1 MDRHVDKVG
10 GFKTIKVLMV
20 EDNEDDVFLLNAQ
33 LSARGLDTYSERV
46 DSAQDLARALEER
59 DWDLIISDHAMPGFD
74 SASALDVVRRSGH
87 DIPFIIYSGKISDQM
102 AFSAMRNGVADYV
115 QKGNIARLVPVIERE
130 LRGVEARRAVQTAD
144 ARIHAL
150 AFFDTLSALPNQ
162 TLLRAQIDDW
172 LDTAR
177 RSVEAQHATLMVV
190 DIDHFLRINTS
201 FGYDAGNAV
210 LREVVRRLIER
221 AGAGAMI
228 ARLSGDRF
236 CVFAPSC
243 RTREAAVQFAQGLMD
258 CFLAPVNK
266 DGLELYLTA
275 SVGIAMT
282 PDDGDDAQSLIMN
295 AEAAM
300 AVVKRSG
307 GNSMNFYS
315 RELRASSAEKLVL
328 ETHLRHAVQRGEFFL
343 HYQPILNG
351 ETGEV
356 SGVEA
361 LLRWKHPQRGVVSPD
376 RFIPL
381 ADESGLIVEIGAWVM
396 REACSQGKRWHSL
409 GLDHLSVS
417 VNVSAVQ
424 FAQPRLLETVRSTLE
439 DTGFPADKLVLEIT
453 ESVLMK
459 DAETTIGMLKALKH
473 MGVRISMDDFGTGYS
488 SLSYLKRFPI
498 DIVKIDKSFVRDIGE
513 DEDDAAIIRV
523 IIALARSLRLTT
535 VAEGVETPEQLGFLK
550 REHCDRFQGYFFSR
564 PVDADSITR
573 CIRDGGLTTAGMVRH

>member
-1 MDRHVDKVG
+1 
-10 GFKTIKVLMV
+10 MV

-33 LSARGLDTYSERV
+33 LSARGIDTYSERV
-46 DSAQDLARALEER
+46 DSAPELSRALDER
-59 DWDLIISDHAMPGFD
+59 EWDLVICDHAMPGFD
-74 SASALDVVRRSGH
+74 SGSALEIVRRSGR
-87 DIPFIIYSGKISDQM
+87 DIPFIIYSGKISDHM

-172 LDTAR
+172 LDNER
-177 RSVEAQHATLMVV
+177 RSAEARHAALLVV
-190 DIDHFLRINTS
+190 DIDRFLRINTS
-201 FGYDAGNAV
+201 FGYDAGNVV
-210 LREVVRRLIER
+210 LREVVSRLIER
-221 AGAGAMI
+221 AGKGAMI

-243 RTREAAVQFAQGLMD
+243 STRDDARLFAYRLQD
-258 CFLAPVNK
+258 AFASPVIK
-266 DGLELYLTA
+266 DGLELFLTA
-275 SVGIAMT
+275 SIGIAMT
-282 PDDGDDAQSLIMN
+282 PGDGDEAQALIMN

-300 AVVKRSG
+300 SSAKRSG
-307 GNSMNFYS
+307 GNGLIFYAHEMS
-315 RELRASSAEKLVL
+315 ANSAEKLVL
-328 ETHLRHAVQRGEFFL
+328 ETHLRHAVQRSELFL
-343 HYQPILNG
+343 NYQPILNG
-351 ETGEV
+351 STGCT

-361 LLRWKHPQRGVVSPD
+361 LLRWRHPQRGIIPPD

-396 REACSQGKRWHSL
+396 REACTQGRIWHEQ
-409 GLDHLSVS
+409 GMQDLSMS

-424 FAQPRLLETVRSTLE
+424 FAQPRLLETVRTTLE
-439 DTGFPADKLVLEIT
+439 DTGFPAEKLVLEIT

-459 DAETTIGMLKALKH
+459 DAETTIGMLKALKN

-498 DIVKIDKSFVRDIGE
+498 DIVKIDKSFVRDIN
-513 DEDDAAIIRV
+513 DDPDDAAIIRV

-535 VAEGVETPEQLGFLK
+535 VAEGVETPEQLGFLR
-550 REHCDRFQGYFFSR
+550 REQCDRFQGYFFSR
-564 PVDADSITR
+564 PVEADLLSKRIQ
-573 CIRDGGLTTAGMVRH
+573 DGSLLI

>member
-1 MDRHVDKVG
+1 MDRHSDKMG
-10 GFKTIKVLMV
+10 GFRTIKVLMV

-46 DSAQDLARALEER
+46 DSAGDLARALEER
-59 DWDLIISDHAMPGFD
+59 EWDLVISDHAMPGFD
-74 SASALDVVRRSGH
+74 SASALEVVRRSGR
-87 DIPFIIYSGKISDQM
+87 DIPFIIYSGKISDHM

-130 LRGVEARRAVQTAD
+130 LRGVETRRAVQTAD

-177 RSVEAQHATLMVV
+177 RSVEASHATLMVV
-190 DIDHFLRINTS
+190 DIDRFLRINTS
-201 FGYDAGNAV
+201 FGYEAGNAV
-210 LREVVRRLIER
+210 LREAVRRLIER
-221 AGAGAMI
+221 AGDGAMI

-236 CVFAPSC
+236 CVFAPAC
-243 RTREAAVQFAQGLMD
+243 TTRALASALAQRLMD
-258 CFLAPVNK
+258 AFSTPIIK
-266 DGLELYLTA
+266 DGLELFLTA
-275 SVGIAMT
+275 SVGVAMT

-300 AVVKRSG
+300 ASSKRTG
-307 GNSMNFYS
+307 GNGMSFYA
-315 RELRASSAEKLVL
+315 REMSASSAEKLVL
-328 ETHLRHAVQRGEFFL
+328 ETHLRHAVQRGELFL
-343 HYQPILNG
+343 NYQPILNG
-351 ETGEV
+351 VTGRP

-396 REACSQGKRWHSL
+396 REACSQGRRWHEQ
-409 GLDHLSVS
+409 GMTDLSMS

-424 FAQPRLLETVRSTLE
+424 FAQPRLLETVRTTLE
-439 DTGFPADKLVLEIT
+439 DTGFPPDKLVLEIT

-459 DAETTIGMLKALKH
+459 DAETTIGMLKALKN

-498 DIVKIDKSFVRDIGE
+498 DIVKIDKSFVRDINE

-535 VAEGVETPEQLGFLK
+535 VAEGVETPEQLGFLM
-550 REHCDRFQGYFFSR
+550 REQCDRFQGYFFSR
-564 PVDADSITR
+564 PVDADVLCARIL
-573 CIRDGGLTTAGMVRH
+573 DGSLLI

>member
-1 MDRHVDKVG
+1 MDRHSDRMG
-10 GFKTIKVLMV
+10 GFRTIKVLMV

-33 LSARGLDTYSERV
+33 LSARGLETYSERV

-59 DWDLIISDHAMPGFD
+59 EWDLVISDHAMPGFD
-74 SASALDVVRRSGH
+74 SASALEVLRRSGR
-87 DIPFIIYSGKISDQM
+87 DIPFIIYSGKISDHM

-130 LRGVEARRAVQTAD
+130 LRGVETRRAVQTAD

-177 RSVEAQHATLMVV
+177 RSTEARHATLMVV
-190 DIDHFLRINTS
+190 DIDRFLRINTS
-201 FGYDAGNAV
+201 FGYDAGNVV
-210 LREVVRRLIER
+210 LREVVSRLIER
-221 AGAGAMI
+221 AGQGAMI

-243 RTREAAVQFAQGLMD
+243 TTRDDARLFAHRLLEAFAS
-258 CFLAPVNK
+258 PVIK
-266 DGLELYLTA
+266 DGLELFLTA
-275 SVGIAMT
+275 SLGVAMT
-282 PDDGDDAQSLIMN
+282 PEDGSEAQSLIMN

-300 AVVKRSG
+300 SSAKRAG
-307 GNSMNFYS
+307 GNGFSFYAHEMS
-315 RELRASSAEKLVL
+315 ASSAEKLVL
-328 ETHLRHAVQRGEFFL
+328 ETHLRHSVQRGELFL
-343 HYQPILNG
+343 NYQPILNG
-351 ETGEV
+351 VTGRT

-361 LLRWKHPQRGVVSPD
+361 LLRWRHPQRGIIPPD

-396 REACSQGKRWHSL
+396 REACLQGRKWHEQ
-409 GLDHLSVS
+409 GMQDLSMS

-424 FAQPRLLETVRSTLE
+424 FAQPRLLETVRTTLE
-439 DTGFPADKLVLEIT
+439 DTGFPAEKLVLEIT

-459 DAETTIGMLKALKH
+459 DAETTIGMLKALKN

-498 DIVKIDKSFVRDIGE
+498 DIVKIDKSFVRDIND

-523 IIALARSLRLTT
+523 IISLARSLRLTT
-535 VAEGVETPEQLGFLK
+535 VAEGVETPEQLGFLR
-550 REHCDRFQGYFFSR
+550 REQCDRFQGYFFSR
-564 PVDADSITR
+564 PVEADLLSKRIM
-573 CIRDGGLTTAGMVRH
+573 DGTLLI

>member
-1 MDRHVDKVG
+1 MDRHSDRMG
-10 GFKTIKVLMV
+10 GFRTIKVLMV

-33 LSARGLDTYSERV
+33 LSARGLETYSERV
-46 DSAQDLARALEER
+46 DSAHELARALEER
-59 DWDLIISDHAMPGFD
+59 EWDLVISDHAMPGFD
-74 SASALDVVRRSGH
+74 SASALEVLRRSGR
-87 DIPFIIYSGKISDQM
+87 DIPFIIYSGKISDHM

-130 LRGVEARRAVQTAD
+130 LRGVETRRAVQTAD

-177 RSVEAQHATLMVV
+177 RSTEARHATLMVV
-190 DIDHFLRINTS
+190 DIDRFLRINTS
-201 FGYDAGNAV
+201 FGYDAGNVV
-210 LREVVRRLIER
+210 LREVVSRLIER
-221 AGAGAMI
+221 AGEGAMI

-243 RTREAAVQFAQGLMD
+243 TTRDDARVFAHRLLEAFAS
-258 CFLAPVNK
+258 PVIK
-266 DGLELYLTA
+266 DGLELFLTA
-275 SVGIAMT
+275 SLGVAMT
-282 PDDGDDAQSLIMN
+282 PEDGSEAQSLIMN

-300 AVVKRSG
+300 SSAKRAG
-307 GNSMNFYS
+307 GNGLSFYAHEMS
-315 RELRASSAEKLVL
+315 ASSAEKLVL
-328 ETHLRHAVQRGEFFL
+328 EMHLRHSVQRGELFL
-343 HYQPILNG
+343 NYQPILNG
-351 ETGEV
+351 VTGRT

-361 LLRWKHPQRGVVSPD
+361 LLRWRHPQRGIIPPD

-396 REACSQGKRWHSL
+396 REACLQGRKWHEQ
-409 GLDHLSVS
+409 GMQDLSMS

-424 FAQPRLLETVRSTLE
+424 FAQPRLLETVRTTLE
-439 DTGFPADKLVLEIT
+439 DTGFPAEKLVLEIT

-459 DAETTIGMLKALKH
+459 DAETTIGMLKALKN

-498 DIVKIDKSFVRDIGE
+498 DIVKIDKSFVRDIND

-523 IIALARSLRLTT
+523 IISLARSLRLTT
-535 VAEGVETPEQLGFLK
+535 VAEGVETPEQLGFLR
-550 REHCDRFQGYFFSR
+550 REQCDRFQGYFFSR
-564 PVDADSITR
+564 PVEADLLSKRIL
-573 CIRDGGLTTAGMVRH
+573 DGTLLI

>member
-1 MDRHVDKVG
+1 MDRHSDSMG
-10 GFKTIKVLMV
+10 GFRTIKVLMV

-46 DSAQDLARALEER
+46 DCAQDLARALDER
-59 DWDLIISDHAMPGFD
+59 EWDLVISDHAMPGFD
-74 SASALDVVRRSGH
+74 SASALEVVRRSGR
-87 DIPFIIYSGKISDQM
+87 DIPFIIYSGKISDHM

-130 LRGVEARRAVQTAD
+130 LRGVETRRAVQTAD

-162 TLLRAQIDDW
+162 TLLRARIDDW
-172 LDTAR
+172 LDVVR
-177 RSVEAQHATLMVV
+177 RGAEVRHAAIVVV
-190 DIDHFLRINTS
+190 DIDRFLRINTS
-201 FGYDAGNAV
+201 FGYDAGNVV
-210 LREVVRRLIER
+210 LREVVSRLIER
-221 AGAGAMI
+221 AGSDAMI
-228 ARLSGDRF
+228 ARLTGDRF

-243 RTREAAVQFAQGLMD
+243 PTRDEARAFSQRLMEAFA
-258 CFLAPVNK
+258 FPVIK
-266 DGLELYLTA
+266 DGIELFLTA
-275 SVGIAMT
+275 SLGVAMT
-282 PDDGDDAQSLIMN
+282 PEDGDEAQSLIMN

-300 AVVKRSG
+300 SSAKRSG
-307 GNSMNFYS
+307 GNGLAFYAHEMS
-315 RELRASSAEKLVL
+315 ASSAEKLVL
-328 ETHLRHAVQRGEFFL
+328 ETHLRHAVQRSELFL

-351 ETGEV
+351 ATGRP

-361 LLRWKHPQRGVVSPD
+361 LLRWKHPQRGVIPPD
-376 RFIPL
+376 RFIPV

-396 REACSQGKRWHSL
+396 REACTQGRIWHEQ
-409 GLDHLSVS
+409 GMHDLSMS

-424 FAQPRLLETVRSTLE
+424 FAQPRLLETVRTTLE
-439 DTGFPADKLVLEIT
+439 DTGFPAEKLVLEIT

-459 DAETTIGMLKALKH
+459 DAETTIGMLKALKN

-498 DIVKIDKSFVRDIGE
+498 DIVKIDKSFVRDIND

-535 VAEGVETPEQLGFLK
+535 VAEGVETPEQLGFLR
-550 REHCDRFQGYFFSR
+550 REQCDRFQGYFFSR
-564 PVDADSITR
+564 PVEADLLSKRIKEGSLL
-573 CIRDGGLTTAGMVRH
+573 I

>member
-1 MDRHVDKVG
+1 MDRHSDSMG
-10 GFKTIKVLMV
+10 GFRTIKVLMV

-33 LSARGLDTYSERV
+33 LSARGLETCSERV
-46 DSAQDLARALEER
+46 DSAPELARALEER
-59 DWDLIISDHAMPGFD
+59 EWDLVISDHAMPGFD
-74 SASALDVVRRSGH
+74 SASALEVLRRSGR

-130 LRGVEARRAVQTAD
+130 LRGVKTRRAVQTAD

-177 RSVEAQHATLMVV
+177 RSAEASHATLMVI
-190 DIDHFLRINTS
+190 DIDRFLRINTS
-201 FGYDAGNAV
+201 FGYDAGNVV
-210 LREVVRRLIER
+210 LREVVSRLIER
-221 AGAGAMI
+221 AGPGAMI

-243 RTREAAVQFAQGLMD
+243 TTRDDARLFAHRMLEAFAS
-258 CFLAPVNK
+258 PVIK
-266 DGLELYLTA
+266 DGLELFLTA
-275 SVGIAMT
+275 SLGVAMT
-282 PDDGDDAQSLIMN
+282 PVDGSDAQSLIMN

-300 AVVKRSG
+300 SSAKRAG
-307 GNSMNFYS
+307 GNGLSFYAHEMS
-315 RELRASSAEKLVL
+315 ASSAEKLVL
-328 ETHLRHAVQRGEFFL
+328 ETHLRHSVQRGELFL
-343 HYQPILNG
+343 NYQPILNG
-351 ETGEV
+351 VTGRT

-361 LLRWKHPQRGVVSPD
+361 LLRWRHPQRGIIPPE

-381 ADESGLIVEIGAWVM
+381 ADESGLIVQIGAWVM
-396 REACSQGKRWHSL
+396 REACLQGRRWHEQ
-409 GLDHLSVS
+409 GMQDLSMS

-424 FAQPRLLETVRSTLE
+424 FAQPRLLETVRTTLE
-439 DTGFPADKLVLEIT
+439 DTGFPAEKLVLEIT

-459 DAETTIGMLKALKH
+459 DAETTIGMLKALKN

-498 DIVKIDKSFVRDIGE
+498 DIVKIDKSFVRDIND

-523 IIALARSLRLTT
+523 IISLARSLRLTT
-535 VAEGVETPEQLGFLK
+535 VAEGVETPEQLGFLR
-550 REHCDRFQGYFFSR
+550 REQCDRFQGYFFSR
-564 PVDADSITR
+564 PVEADLLTKRIM
-573 CIRDGGLTTAGMVRH
+573 DGTLLI

>member
-1 MDRHVDKVG
+1 MDRHSDRMG
-10 GFKTIKVLMV
+10 GFRTIKVLMV

-46 DSAQDLARALEER
+46 DSAHDLARALEER
-59 DWDLIISDHAMPGFD
+59 EWDLVISDHAMPGFD
-74 SASALDVVRRSGH
+74 SASALEVVRRSGR
-87 DIPFIIYSGKISDQM
+87 DIPFIIYSGKISDHM

-130 LRGVEARRAVQTAD
+130 LRGVETRRAVQTAD

-172 LDTAR
+172 LDSAR
-177 RSVEAQHATLMVV
+177 RSAEARHATLLVV
-190 DIDHFLRINTS
+190 DIDRFLRINTS
-201 FGYDAGNAV
+201 FGYEAGNAV
-210 LREVVRRLIER
+210 LREAVRRLIER
-221 AGAGAMI
+221 AGEGAML

-236 CVFAPSC
+236 CVFAPAC
-243 RTREAAVQFAQGLMD
+243 TTRALATSLSQRLMD
-258 CFLAPVNK
+258 AFASPIIK
-266 DGLELYLTA
+266 DGLELFLTA
-275 SVGIAMT
+275 SVGVAMT
-282 PDDGDDAQSLIMN
+282 PDDGDEAQSLIMN

-300 AVVKRSG
+300 ASAKRGG
-307 GNSMNFYS
+307 GNGMSFYA
-315 RELRASSAEKLVL
+315 REMSASSAEKLVL
-328 ETHLRHAVQRGEFFL
+328 ETHLRHAIQRGELFL
-343 HYQPILNG
+343 NYQPILNG
-351 ETGEV
+351 ATGRT

-361 LLRWKHPQRGVVSPD
+361 LLRWKHPQRGVVAPD

-381 ADESGLIVEIGAWVM
+381 ADECGLIVEIGAWVM
-396 REACSQGKRWHSL
+396 REACSQGRRWHEQ
-409 GLDHLSVS
+409 GLDDLSVS

-424 FAQPRLLETVRSTLE
+424 FAQPRLLETVRTTLE
-439 DTGFPADKLVLEIT
+439 DTDFPADKLVLEIT

-459 DAETTIGMLKALKH
+459 DAETTIGMLKALKN

-498 DIVKIDKSFVRDIGE
+498 DIVKIDKSFIRDINE

-535 VAEGVETPEQLGFLK
+535 VAEGVETPEQLGFLR
-550 REHCDRFQGYFFSR
+550 REQCDRFQGYIFSR
-564 PVDADSITR
+564 PVDAELLSQR
-573 CIRDGGLTTAGMVRH
+573 IRDGSLLL

>member
-1 MDRHVDKVG
+1 MG
-10 GFKTIKVLMV
+10 GFRTIKVLMV

-46 DSAQDLARALEER
+46 DSAHDLARALEER
-59 DWDLIISDHAMPGFD
+59 EWDLVISDHAMPGFD
-74 SASALDVVRRSGH
+74 SASALEVVRRSGR
-87 DIPFIIYSGKISDQM
+87 DIPFIIYSGKISDHM

-130 LRGVEARRAVQTAD
+130 LRGVETRRAVQTAD

-172 LDTAR
+172 LDSAR
-177 RSVEAQHATLMVV
+177 RSAEARHATLLVV
-190 DIDHFLRINTS
+190 DIDRFLRINTS
-201 FGYDAGNAV
+201 FGYEAGNAV
-210 LREVVRRLIER
+210 LREAVRRLIDR
-221 AGAGAMI
+221 AGDGAMI

-236 CVFAPSC
+236 CVFAPAC
-243 RTREAAVQFAQGLMD
+243 TTRALASGLAQRLMD
-258 CFLAPVNK
+258 AFATPIIK
-266 DGLELYLTA
+266 DGLELFLTA
-275 SVGIAMT
+275 SVGVAMT
-282 PDDGDDAQSLIMN
+282 PEDGDDAQSLIMN

-300 AVVKRSG
+300 ASAKRSG
-307 GNSMNFYS
+307 GNGLSFYA
-315 RELRASSAEKLVL
+315 REMSASSAEKLVL
-328 ETHLRHAVQRGEFFL
+328 ETHLRHAVQRGELFL
-343 HYQPILNG
+343 NYQPILNG
-351 ETGEV
+351 QTGRP

-361 LLRWKHPQRGVVSPD
+361 LLRWKHPQCGVVAPD

-396 REACSQGKRWHSL
+396 REACTQGKRWHRQ
-409 GLDHLSVS
+409 GMDDLSVS

-424 FAQPRLLETVRSTLE
+424 FAQPRLLETVRTTLE
-439 DTGFPADKLVLEIT
+439 DTGFPPEKLVLEIT

-459 DAETTIGMLKALKH
+459 DAETTIGMLKALKN

-498 DIVKIDKSFVRDIGE
+498 DIVKIDKSFVRDINE

-535 VAEGVETPEQLGFLK
+535 VAEGVETPEQYGFLR
-550 REHCDRFQGYFFSR
+550 REQCDRFQGYLFSR
-564 PVDADSITR
+564 PVDADLLEQR
-573 CIRDGGLTTAGMVRH
+573 IRAGGFDV

>member
-1 MDRHVDKVG
+1 MDRHSDRMG
-10 GFKTIKVLMV
+10 GFRTIKVLMV

-33 LSARGLDTYSERV
+33 LSARGLETYSERV
-46 DSAQDLARALEER
+46 DSAHELARALEER
-59 DWDLIISDHAMPGFD
+59 EWDLVISDHAMPGFD
-74 SASALDVVRRSGH
+74 SASALEVLRRSGR
-87 DIPFIIYSGKISDQM
+87 DIPFIIYSGKISDHM

-130 LRGVEARRAVQTAD
+130 LRGVETRRAVQTAD

-177 RSVEAQHATLMVV
+177 RSTEARHATLMVI
-190 DIDHFLRINTS
+190 DIDRFLRINTS
-201 FGYDAGNAV
+201 FGYDAGNVV
-210 LREVVRRLIER
+210 LREVVSRLIER
-221 AGAGAMI
+221 AGQGAMI

-243 RTREAAVQFAQGLMD
+243 TTRDDARVFAHRLLEAFAS
-258 CFLAPVNK
+258 PVIK
-266 DGLELYLTA
+266 DGLELFLTA
-275 SVGIAMT
+275 SLGVAMT
-282 PDDGDDAQSLIMN
+282 PGDGSEAQPLIMN

-300 AVVKRSG
+300 SSAKRAG
-307 GNSMNFYS
+307 GNGLSFYAHEMS
-315 RELRASSAEKLVL
+315 ASSAEKLVL
-328 ETHLRHAVQRGEFFL
+328 ETHLRHSVQRGELFL
-343 HYQPILNG
+343 NYQPILNG
-351 ETGEV
+351 VTGRT

-361 LLRWKHPQRGVVSPD
+361 LLRWRHPQRGIIPPD

-396 REACSQGKRWHSL
+396 REACLQGRKWHEQ
-409 GLDHLSVS
+409 GMQDLSMS

-424 FAQPRLLETVRSTLE
+424 FAQPRLLETVRTTLE
-439 DTGFPADKLVLEIT
+439 DTGFPAEKLVLEIT

-459 DAETTIGMLKALKH
+459 DAETTIGMLKALKN

-498 DIVKIDKSFVRDIGE
+498 DIVKIDKSFVRDIND

-523 IIALARSLRLTT
+523 IISLARSLRLTT
-535 VAEGVETPEQLGFLK
+535 VAEGVETPEQLGFLR
-550 REHCDRFQGYFFSR
+550 REQCDRFQGYFFSR
-564 PVDADSITR
+564 PVEADLLSKRIL
-573 CIRDGGLTTAGMVRH
+573 DGTLLI

>member
-1 MDRHVDKVG
+1 MDRHSDRMG
-10 GFKTIKVLMV
+10 GFRTIKVLMV

-46 DSAQDLARALEER
+46 DSAQELARALEER
-59 DWDLIISDHAMPGFD
+59 EWDLVISDHAMPGFD
-74 SASALDVVRRSGH
+74 SASALEVVRRSGR
-87 DIPFIIYSGKISDQM
+87 DIPFIIYSGKISDHM

-130 LRGVEARRAVQTAD
+130 LRGVETRRAVQTAD

-172 LDTAR
+172 LDSAR
-177 RSVEAQHATLMVV
+177 RSAEARHATLLVV
-190 DIDHFLRINTS
+190 DIDRFLRINTS
-201 FGYDAGNAV
+201 FGYEAGNAV
-210 LREVVRRLIER
+210 LREAVRRLIER
-221 AGAGAMI
+221 AGDGAMI

-236 CVFAPSC
+236 CVFAPAC
-243 RTREAAVQFAQGLMD
+243 TTRTLASGLAQRLMD
-258 CFLAPVNK
+258 AFATPIIK
-266 DGLELYLTA
+266 DGLELFLTA
-275 SVGIAMT
+275 SVGVAMT

-300 AVVKRSG
+300 ASAKRAG
-307 GNSMNFYS
+307 GNGLSFYA
-315 RELRASSAEKLVL
+315 REMSASSAEKLVL
-328 ETHLRHAVQRGEFFL
+328 ETHLRHAVQRGELFL
-343 HYQPILNG
+343 NYQPILNG
-351 ETGEV
+351 QTGRP

-361 LLRWKHPQRGVVSPD
+361 LLRWKHPQRGVVAPD

-396 REACSQGKRWHSL
+396 REACTQGKHWHRQGMDDL
-409 GLDHLSVS
+409 TVS

-424 FAQPRLLETVRSTLE
+424 FAQPRLLETVRTTLE
-439 DTGFPADKLVLEIT
+439 DTGFPPEKLVLEIT

-459 DAETTIGMLKALKH
+459 DAETTIGMLKALKN

-498 DIVKIDKSFVRDIGE
+498 DIVKIDKSFVRDINE

-535 VAEGVETPEQLGFLK
+535 VAEGVETPEQYGFLR
-550 REHCDRFQGYFFSR
+550 REQCDRFQGYLFSR
-564 PVDADSITR
+564 PVDAELLEQR
-573 CIRDGGLTTAGMVRH
+573 IRAGGFDV

>member
-1 MDRHVDKVG
+1 MDRHSESMG
-10 GFKTIKVLMV
+10 GFRTIKVLMV

-46 DSAQDLARALEER
+46 DSARDLARVLEER
-59 DWDLIISDHAMPGFD
+59 EWDLVICDHAMPGFD
-74 SASALDVVRRSGH
+74 SASALEVVRRSGR
-87 DIPFIIYSGKISDQM
+87 DIPFIIYSGKISDHM

-130 LRGVEARRAVQTAD
+130 LRGVATRRAIQTAD

-172 LDTAR
+172 LDTVR
-177 RSVEAQHATLMVV
+177 RSAEPRYATLLVV
-190 DIDHFLRINTS
+190 DIDRFLRINTS
-201 FGYDAGNAV
+201 FGYDAGNVV
-210 LREVVRRLIER
+210 LREVVSRLIER

-243 RTREAAVQFAQGLMD
+243 TTRDDANAFAHRLMAAFAS
-258 CFLAPVNK
+258 PVIK
-266 DGLELYLTA
+266 DGVELFLTA
-275 SVGIAMT
+275 SLGIAMT
-282 PDDGDDAQSLIMN
+282 PEDGDDAQSLIMN

-300 AVVKRSG
+300 SATKRSG
-307 GNSMNFYS
+307 GNGLTFYA
-315 RELRASSAEKLVL
+315 REMSASSAEKLVL
-328 ETHLRHAVQRGEFFL
+328 ETHLRHAVQRGELFL
-343 HYQPILNG
+343 NYQPILNG
-351 ETGEV
+351 VTGRT

-361 LLRWKHPQRGVVSPD
+361 LLRWRHPQRGVIPPD

-396 REACSQGKRWHSL
+396 REACSQGRIWHQQ
-409 GLDHLSVS
+409 GMQDLSIS

-424 FAQPRLLETVRSTLE
+424 FAQPRLLETVRTTLE
-439 DTGFPADKLVLEIT
+439 DTGFPAEKLVLEIT

-459 DAETTIGMLKALKH
+459 DAETTIGMLKALKN

-498 DIVKIDKSFVRDIGE
+498 DIVKIDKSFVRDIND

-535 VAEGVETPEQLGFLK
+535 VAEGVETLEQLGFLR
-550 REHCDRFQGYFFSR
+550 REQCDRFQGYYFSR
-564 PVDADSITR
+564 PVEADQLSQRIK
-573 CIRDGGLTTAGMVRH
+573 DGSLLI

>member
-1 MDRHVDKVG
+1 MKLMDRHSDRMG
-10 GFKTIKVLMV
+10 GFRTIKVLMV

-33 LSARGLDTYSERV
+33 LSARGLNTYSERV
-46 DSAQDLARALEER
+46 DSAPGLARALEER
-59 DWDLIISDHAMPGFD
+59 EWDLVISDHAMPGFD
-74 SASALDVVRRSGH
+74 SASALDVLRRSGR
-87 DIPFIIYSGKISDQM
+87 DIPFIIYSGKISDHM

-130 LRGVEARRAVQTAD
+130 LRGVEMRRAVQTAD

-172 LDTAR
+172 LDTVR
-177 RSVEAQHATLMVV
+177 RSAEARHATLLVV
-190 DIDHFLRINTS
+190 DIDRFLRINTS
-201 FGYDAGNAV
+201 FGYDAGNVV
-210 LREVVRRLIER
+210 LREVVSRLIER
-221 AGAGAMI
+221 AGEGAMT

-243 RTREAAVQFAQGLMD
+243 TTRDDARVLAGKLMEAFAS
-258 CFLAPVNK
+258 PVIK
-266 DGLELYLTA
+266 DGLELFLTA
-275 SVGIAMT
+275 SLGVAMT
-282 PDDGDDAQSLIMN
+282 PEDGDEAQALIMN

-300 AVVKRSG
+300 SSAKRAG
-307 GNSMNFYS
+307 GNGMSFYA
-315 RELRASSAEKLVL
+315 REMSASSAEKLVL
-328 ETHLRHAVQRGEFFL
+328 ETHLRHSVQRDELFL

-351 ETGEV
+351 VTGRT

-361 LLRWKHPQRGVVSPD
+361 LLRWRHPQRGVIPPD

-396 REACSQGKRWHSL
+396 REACMQGKKWREQ
-409 GLDHLSVS
+409 GMKDLSMS

-424 FAQPRLLETVRSTLE
+424 FAQPRLLETVRTTLE
-439 DTGFPADKLVLEIT
+439 DTGFPAEKLVLEIT

-459 DAETTIGMLKALKH
+459 DAETTIGMLKALKN

-498 DIVKIDKSFVRDIGE
+498 DIVKIDKSFVRDINE

-523 IIALARSLRLTT
+523 IISLARSLRLTT
-535 VAEGVETPEQLGFLK
+535 VAEGVETPEQLGFLR
-550 REHCDRFQGYFFSR
+550 REQCDRFQGYFFSR
-564 PVDADSITR
+564 PVEADLLSQRIM
-573 CIRDGGLTTAGMVRH
+573 DGSLLI

>member
-1 MDRHVDKVG
+1 MG
-10 GFKTIKVLMV
+10 GFRTIKVLMV

-46 DSAQDLARALEER
+46 DSAHDLARALEER
-59 DWDLIISDHAMPGFD
+59 EWDLVISDHAMPGFD
-74 SASALDVVRRSGH
+74 SASALEVVRRSGR
-87 DIPFIIYSGKISDQM
+87 DIPFIIYSGKISDHM

-130 LRGVEARRAVQTAD
+130 LRGVETRRAVQTAD

-172 LDTAR
+172 LDSAR
-177 RSVEAQHATLMVV
+177 RSAEARHATLLVV
-190 DIDHFLRINTS
+190 DIDRFLRINTS
-201 FGYDAGNAV
+201 FGYEAGNAV
-210 LREVVRRLIER
+210 LREAVRRLIDR
-221 AGAGAMI
+221 AGDGAMI

-236 CVFAPSC
+236 CVFAPAC
-243 RTREAAVQFAQGLMD
+243 TTRTLASGLAQRLMD
-258 CFLAPVNK
+258 AFATPIIK
-266 DGLELYLTA
+266 DGLELFLTA
-275 SVGIAMT
+275 SVGVAMT
-282 PDDGDDAQSLIMN
+282 PEDGDDAQSLIMN

-300 AVVKRSG
+300 ASAKRSG
-307 GNSMNFYS
+307 GNGLSFYA
-315 RELRASSAEKLVL
+315 REMSASSAEKLVL
-328 ETHLRHAVQRGEFFL
+328 ETHLRHAVQRGELFL
-343 HYQPILNG
+343 NYQPILNG
-351 ETGEV
+351 QTGRP

-361 LLRWKHPQRGVVSPD
+361 LLRWKHPQRGVVAPD

-381 ADESGLIVEIGAWVM
+381 ADKSGLIVEIGAWVM
-396 REACSQGKRWHSL
+396 REACTQGKRWHRQ
-409 GLDHLSVS
+409 GMDDLSVS

-424 FAQPRLLETVRSTLE
+424 FAQPRLLETVRTTLE
-439 DTGFPADKLVLEIT
+439 DTGFPPEKLVLEIT

-459 DAETTIGMLKALKH
+459 DAETTIGMLKALKN

-498 DIVKIDKSFVRDIGE
+498 DIVKIDKSFVRDINE

-535 VAEGVETPEQLGFLK
+535 VAEGVETPEQYGFLR
-550 REHCDRFQGYFFSR
+550 REQCDRFQGYLFSR
-564 PVDADSITR
+564 PVDADLLEQR
-573 CIRDGGLTTAGMVRH
+573 IRAGGFDV

>member
-1 MDRHVDKVG
+1 MDRHSDRMG
-10 GFKTIKVLMV
+10 GFRTIKVLMV

-33 LSARGLDTYSERV
+33 LSARGLETYSERV
-46 DSAQDLARALEER
+46 DSAQELARALEER
-59 DWDLIISDHAMPGFD
+59 EWDLVISDHAMPGFD
-74 SASALDVVRRSGH
+74 SASALEVLRRSGR
-87 DIPFIIYSGKISDQM
+87 DIPFIIYSGKISDHM

-130 LRGVEARRAVQTAD
+130 LRGVETRRAVQTAD

-177 RSVEAQHATLMVV
+177 RSTEARHATLMVV
-190 DIDHFLRINTS
+190 DIDRFLRINTS
-201 FGYDAGNAV
+201 FGYDAGNVV
-210 LREVVRRLIER
+210 LREVVSRLIER
-221 AGAGAMI
+221 AGQGAMI

-243 RTREAAVQFAQGLMD
+243 TTRDDARLFAHRLLD
-258 CFLAPVNK
+258 AFASPVIK
-266 DGLELYLTA
+266 DGLELFLTA
-275 SVGIAMT
+275 SLGVAMT
-282 PDDGDDAQSLIMN
+282 PEDGSEAQSLIMN

-300 AVVKRSG
+300 SSAKRAG
-307 GNSMNFYS
+307 GNGLSFYAHEMS
-315 RELRASSAEKLVL
+315 ASSAEKLVL
-328 ETHLRHAVQRGEFFL
+328 ETHLRHSVQRGELFL
-343 HYQPILNG
+343 NYQPILNG
-351 ETGEV
+351 VTGRT

-361 LLRWKHPQRGVVSPD
+361 LLRWRHPQRGIIPPD

-396 REACSQGKRWHSL
+396 REACLQGRKWHEQ
-409 GLDHLSVS
+409 GMQDLSMS

-424 FAQPRLLETVRSTLE
+424 FAQPRLLETVRTTLE
-439 DTGFPADKLVLEIT
+439 DTGFPAEKLVLEIT

-459 DAETTIGMLKALKH
+459 DAETTIGMLKALKN

-498 DIVKIDKSFVRDIGE
+498 DIVKIDKSFVRDIND

-523 IIALARSLRLTT
+523 IISLARSLRLTT
-535 VAEGVETPEQLGFLK
+535 VAEGVETPEQLGFLR
-550 REHCDRFQGYFFSR
+550 REQCDRFQGYFFSR
-564 PVDADSITR
+564 PVEADLLSKRIM
-573 CIRDGGLTTAGMVRH
+573 DGTLLI

>member
-1 MDRHVDKVG
+1 MDRHSDRMG
-10 GFKTIKVLMV
+10 GFRTIKVLMV

-33 LSARGLDTYSERV
+33 LSARGLETYSERV
-46 DSAQDLARALEER
+46 DSAHELARALEER
-59 DWDLIISDHAMPGFD
+59 EWDLVISDHAMPGFD
-74 SASALDVVRRSGH
+74 SASALEVLRRSGR
-87 DIPFIIYSGKISDQM
+87 DIPFIIYSGKISDHM

-130 LRGVEARRAVQTAD
+130 LRGVETRRAVQTAD

-177 RSVEAQHATLMVV
+177 RSTEARHATLIVI
-190 DIDHFLRINTS
+190 DIDRFLRINTS
-201 FGYDAGNAV
+201 FGYDAGNVV
-210 LREVVRRLIER
+210 LREVVSRLIER
-221 AGAGAMI
+221 AGQGAMI

-243 RTREAAVQFAQGLMD
+243 TTRDDARLFAYRLLD
-258 CFLAPVNK
+258 AFASPVIK
-266 DGLELYLTA
+266 DGLELFLTA
-275 SVGIAMT
+275 SLGVAMT
-282 PDDGDDAQSLIMN
+282 PGDGSEAQSLIMN

-300 AVVKRSG
+300 SSAKRAG
-307 GNSMNFYS
+307 GNGLSFYAHEMS
-315 RELRASSAEKLVL
+315 ASSAEKLVL
-328 ETHLRHAVQRGEFFL
+328 ETHLRHSVQRGELFL
-343 HYQPILNG
+343 NYQPILNG
-351 ETGEV
+351 VTGRT

-361 LLRWKHPQRGVVSPD
+361 LLRWRHPQRGIIPPD

-396 REACSQGKRWHSL
+396 REACLQGRKWHEQ
-409 GLDHLSVS
+409 GMQDLSMS

-424 FAQPRLLETVRSTLE
+424 FAQPRLLETVRTTLE
-439 DTGFPADKLVLEIT
+439 DTGFPAEKLVLEIT

-459 DAETTIGMLKALKH
+459 DAETTIGMLKALKN

-498 DIVKIDKSFVRDIGE
+498 DIVKIDKSFVRDIND

-523 IIALARSLRLTT
+523 IISLARSLRLTT
-535 VAEGVETPEQLGFLK
+535 VAEGVETPEQLGFLR
-550 REHCDRFQGYFFSR
+550 REQCDRFQGYFFSR
-564 PVDADSITR
+564 PVEADLLSKRIM
-573 CIRDGGLTTAGMVRH
+573 DGTLLI

>member
-1 MDRHVDKVG
+1 MDRHSESMG
-10 GFKTIKVLMV
+10 GFRTIKVLMV

-46 DSAQDLARALEER
+46 DSARDLARVLEER
-59 DWDLIISDHAMPGFD
+59 EWDLVICDHAMPGFD
-74 SASALDVVRRSGH
+74 SASALEVVRRSGR
-87 DIPFIIYSGKISDQM
+87 DIPFIIYSGKISDHM

-130 LRGVEARRAVQTAD
+130 LRGVATRRAVQTAD

-172 LDTAR
+172 LDTVR
-177 RSVEAQHATLMVV
+177 RSAEPRYATLIVV
-190 DIDHFLRINTS
+190 DIDRFLRINTS
-201 FGYDAGNAV
+201 FGYDAGNVV
-210 LREVVRRLIER
+210 LREVVSRLIER
-221 AGAGAMI
+221 AGAGAMT

-243 RTREAAVQFAQGLMD
+243 TTRDEATAFANRLMAA
-258 CFLAPVNK
+258 FASPVVK
-266 DGLELYLTA
+266 DGVELFLTA
-275 SVGIAMT
+275 SLGIAMT
-282 PDDGDDAQSLIMN
+282 PEDGDDAQSLIMN

-300 AVVKRSG
+300 SVTKRSG
-307 GNSMNFYS
+307 GNGLTYYA
-315 RELRASSAEKLVL
+315 REMSASSAEKLVL
-328 ETHLRHAVQRGEFFL
+328 ETHLRHAVQRGELFL
-343 HYQPILNG
+343 NYQPILNG
-351 ETGEV
+351 VTGRT

-361 LLRWKHPQRGVVSPD
+361 LLRWRHPQRGVIPPD

-396 REACSQGKRWHSL
+396 REACSQGRIWHQQ
-409 GLDHLSVS
+409 GMQDLSIS

-424 FAQPRLLETVRSTLE
+424 FAQPRLLETVRTTLE
-439 DTGFPADKLVLEIT
+439 DTGFPAEKLVLEIT

-459 DAETTIGMLKALKH
+459 DAETTIGMLKALKN

-498 DIVKIDKSFVRDIGE
+498 DIVKIDKSFVRDIND

-535 VAEGVETPEQLGFLK
+535 VAEGVETLEQLGFLR
-550 REHCDRFQGYFFSR
+550 REQCDRFQGYYFSR
-564 PVDADSITR
+564 PVEADQLSQRIK
-573 CIRDGGLTTAGMVRH
+573 DGSLLI

>member
-1 MDRHVDKVG
+1 MERHSDRLG
-10 GFKTIKVLMV
+10 GFRTIKVLMV

-46 DSAQDLARALEER
+46 DSAPELSRALDER
-59 DWDLIISDHAMPGFD
+59 EWDLVICDHAMPGFD
-74 SASALDVVRRSGH
+74 SASALEVVRRSGR

-172 LDTAR
+172 LDNER
-177 RSVEAQHATLMVV
+177 RSTEARHAALMVV
-190 DIDHFLRINTS
+190 DIDRFLRINTS
-201 FGYDAGNAV
+201 FGYDAGNVV
-210 LREVVRRLIER
+210 LREVVSRLIER
-221 AGAGAMI
+221 AGKGAMI

-243 RTREAAVQFAQGLMD
+243 STRDDARHFAHRLLEAFAS
-258 CFLAPVNK
+258 PVIK
-266 DGLELYLTA
+266 DGIELFLTA
-275 SVGIAMT
+275 SIGLAMT
-282 PDDGDDAQSLIMN
+282 PDDGDEAQALIMN

-300 AVVKRSG
+300 SSAKRSG
-307 GNSMNFYS
+307 GNGLTFYAHEMS
-315 RELRASSAEKLVL
+315 ASSAEKLVL
-328 ETHLRHAVQRGEFFL
+328 ETHLRHAVQRSELFL
-343 HYQPILNG
+343 NYQPILNG
-351 ETGEV
+351 STGRT

-361 LLRWKHPQRGVVSPD
+361 LLRWRHPQRGVIPPD

-396 REACSQGKRWHSL
+396 REACTQGRIWHEQ
-409 GLDHLSVS
+409 GMQDLSMS

-424 FAQPRLLETVRSTLE
+424 FAQPRLLETVRTTLE
-439 DTGFPADKLVLEIT
+439 DTGFPAEKLVLEIT

-459 DAETTIGMLKALKH
+459 DAETTIGMLKALKN

-498 DIVKIDKSFVRDIGE
+498 DIVKIDKSFVRDIN
-513 DEDDAAIIRV
+513 DDPDDAAIIRV

-535 VAEGVETPEQLGFLK
+535 VAEGVETPEQLGFLR
-550 REHCDRFQGYFFSR
+550 REQCDRFQGYFFSR
-564 PVDADSITR
+564 PVEADQLSQRIQ
-573 CIRDGGLTTAGMVRH
+573 DGSLLI

>member
-1 MDRHVDKVG
+1 MG
-10 GFKTIKVLMV
+10 GFRTIKVLMV

-33 LSARGLDTYSERV
+33 LSARGLETYSERV
-46 DSAQDLARALEER
+46 DSALELARALEER
-59 DWDLIISDHAMPGFD
+59 EWDLVISDHAMPGFD
-74 SASALDVVRRSGH
+74 SASALEVLRRSGR
-87 DIPFIIYSGKISDQM
+87 DIPFIIYSGKISDHM

-130 LRGVEARRAVQTAD
+130 LRGVETRRAVQTAD

-177 RSVEAQHATLMVV
+177 RSTEARHATLMVI
-190 DIDHFLRINTS
+190 DIDRFLRINTS
-201 FGYDAGNAV
+201 FGYDAGNVV
-210 LREVVRRLIER
+210 LREVVSRLIER
-221 AGAGAMI
+221 AGQGAMI

-243 RTREAAVQFAQGLMD
+243 ITRDDARVFAHRLLEAFAS
-258 CFLAPVNK
+258 PVIK
-266 DGLELYLTA
+266 DGLELFLTA
-275 SVGIAMT
+275 SLGVAMT
-282 PDDGDDAQSLIMN
+282 PEDGSEAQSLIMN

-300 AVVKRSG
+300 SSAKRAG
-307 GNSMNFYS
+307 GNGLSFYAHEMS
-315 RELRASSAEKLVL
+315 ASSAEKLVL
-328 ETHLRHAVQRGEFFL
+328 ETHLRHSVQRGELFL
-343 HYQPILNG
+343 NYQPILNG
-351 ETGEV
+351 VTGRT

-361 LLRWKHPQRGVVSPD
+361 LLRWRHPQRGIIPPD

-396 REACSQGKRWHSL
+396 REACLQGRKWHEQ
-409 GLDHLSVS
+409 GMQDLSMS

-424 FAQPRLLETVRSTLE
+424 FAQPRLLETVRTTLE
-439 DTGFPADKLVLEIT
+439 DTGFPAEKLVLEIT

-459 DAETTIGMLKALKH
+459 DAETTIGMLKALKN

-498 DIVKIDKSFVRDIGE
+498 DIVKIDKSFVRDIND

-523 IIALARSLRLTT
+523 IISLARSLRLTT
-535 VAEGVETPEQLGFLK
+535 VAEGVETPEQLGFLR
-550 REHCDRFQGYFFSR
+550 REQCDRFQGYFFSR
-564 PVDADSITR
+564 PVEADLLSKRIL
-573 CIRDGGLTTAGMVRH
+573 DGTLLI

>member
-1 MDRHVDKVG
+1 
-10 GFKTIKVLMV
+10 MV

-33 LSARGLDTYSERV
+33 LSARGIETYSERV
-46 DSAQDLARALEER
+46 DSAPDLARALEER
-59 DWDLIISDHAMPGFD
+59 EWDLVISDHAMPGFD
-74 SASALDVVRRSGH
+74 SASALEILRRSGR
-87 DIPFIIYSGKISDQM
+87 DIPFIIYSGKISDHM

-130 LRGVEARRAVQTAD
+130 LRGVETRRAVQTAD

-177 RSVEAQHATLMVV
+177 RSTEVRRATLMVV
-190 DIDHFLRINTS
+190 DIDRFLRINTS
-201 FGYDAGNAV
+201 FGYDAGNVV
-210 LREVVRRLIER
+210 LREVVSRLIER
-221 AGAGAMI
+221 AGQGSMI

-243 RTREAAVQFAQGLMD
+243 TTRDDARLFAQRLLD
-258 CFLAPVNK
+258 AFATPVIK
-266 DGLELYLTA
+266 DGLELFLTA
-275 SVGIAMT
+275 SLGVAMT
-282 PDDGDDAQSLIMN
+282 PEDGSEAQSLIMN

-300 AVVKRSG
+300 SSAKRAG
-307 GNSMNFYS
+307 GNGLSFYAHEMS
-315 RELRASSAEKLVL
+315 ASSAEKLVL
-328 ETHLRHAVQRGEFFL
+328 ETHLRHSVQRGELFL
-343 HYQPILNG
+343 NYQPILNG
-351 ETGEV
+351 LTGRT

-361 LLRWKHPQRGVVSPD
+361 LLRWRHPQRGIIPPD

-396 REACSQGKRWHSL
+396 REACLQGRKWHEQ
-409 GLDHLSVS
+409 GMQDLSMS

-424 FAQPRLLETVRSTLE
+424 FAQPRLLETVRTTLE
-439 DTGFPADKLVLEIT
+439 DTGFPAEKLVLEIT

-459 DAETTIGMLKALKH
+459 DAETTIGMLKALKN

-498 DIVKIDKSFVRDIGE
+498 DIVKIDKSFVRDIND

-523 IIALARSLRLTT
+523 IISLARSLRLTT
-535 VAEGVETPEQLGFLK
+535 VAEGVETPEQLGFLR
-550 REHCDRFQGYFFSR
+550 REQCDRFQGYFFSR
-564 PVDADSITR
+564 PVEADLLSRRIM
-573 CIRDGGLTTAGMVRH
+573 DGTLLI

>member
-1 MDRHVDKVG
+1 MDRHSESMG
-10 GFKTIKVLMV
+10 GFRTIKVLMV

-46 DSAQDLARALEER
+46 DSARDLARVLEER
-59 DWDLIISDHAMPGFD
+59 EWDLVICDHAMPGFD
-74 SASALDVVRRSGH
+74 SASALEVVRRSGR
-87 DIPFIIYSGKISDQM
+87 DIPFIIYSGKISDHM

-130 LRGVEARRAVQTAD
+130 LRGVATRRAVQTAD

-172 LDTAR
+172 LDTVR
-177 RSVEAQHATLMVV
+177 RSAEPKYATLIVV
-190 DIDHFLRINTS
+190 DIDRFLRINTS
-201 FGYDAGNAV
+201 FGYDAGNVV
-210 LREVVRRLIER
+210 LREVVSRLIER
-221 AGAGAMI
+221 AGAGAMT

-243 RTREAAVQFAQGLMD
+243 ATRDEASAFANRLMAA
-258 CFLAPVNK
+258 FASPVVK
-266 DGLELYLTA
+266 DGVELFLTA
-275 SVGIAMT
+275 SLGIAMT
-282 PDDGDDAQSLIMN
+282 PEDGDDAQSLIMN

-300 AVVKRSG
+300 SVTKRSG
-307 GNSMNFYS
+307 GNGLTYYA
-315 RELRASSAEKLVL
+315 REMSASSAEKLVL
-328 ETHLRHAVQRGEFFL
+328 ETHLRHAVQRGELFL
-343 HYQPILNG
+343 NYQPILNG
-351 ETGEV
+351 VTGRT

-361 LLRWKHPQRGVVSPD
+361 LLRWRHPQRGVIPPD

-396 REACSQGKRWHSL
+396 REACSQGRIWHQQ
-409 GLDHLSVS
+409 GMQDLSIS

-424 FAQPRLLETVRSTLE
+424 FAQPRLLETVRTTLE
-439 DTGFPADKLVLEIT
+439 DTGFPAEKLVLEIT

-459 DAETTIGMLKALKH
+459 DAETTIGMLKALKN

-498 DIVKIDKSFVRDIGE
+498 DIVKIDKSFVRDIND

-535 VAEGVETPEQLGFLK
+535 VAEGVETLEQLGFLR
-550 REHCDRFQGYFFSR
+550 REQCDRFQGYYFSR
-564 PVDADSITR
+564 PVEADQLSQRIK
-573 CIRDGGLTTAGMVRH
+573 DGTLLI

>member
-1 MDRHVDKVG
+1 MDRHSDRMG
-10 GFKTIKVLMV
+10 GFRTIKVLMV

-59 DWDLIISDHAMPGFD
+59 EWDLVISDHAMPGFD
-74 SASALDVVRRSGH
+74 SASALEVVRRSGR
-87 DIPFIIYSGKISDQM
+87 DIPFIIYSGKISDHM

-130 LRGVEARRAVQTAD
+130 LRGVETRRAVQTAD

-172 LDTAR
+172 LDSAR
-177 RSVEAQHATLMVV
+177 RSAEARHATLLVV
-190 DIDHFLRINTS
+190 DIDRFLRINTS
-201 FGYDAGNAV
+201 FGYEAGNAV
-210 LREVVRRLIER
+210 LREAVRRLIER
-221 AGAGAMI
+221 AGDGAMI

-236 CVFAPSC
+236 CVFAPAC
-243 RTREAAVQFAQGLMD
+243 TTRALASGLAQRLMD
-258 CFLAPVNK
+258 AFATPINK
-266 DGLELYLTA
+266 DGIELFLTA
-275 SVGIAMT
+275 SVGVAMT

-300 AVVKRSG
+300 ASAKRSG
-307 GNSMNFYS
+307 GNGLSFYA
-315 RELRASSAEKLVL
+315 REMSASSAEKLVL
-328 ETHLRHAVQRGEFFL
+328 ETHLRHAVQRGELFL
-343 HYQPILNG
+343 NYQPILNG
-351 ETGEV
+351 QTGRP

-361 LLRWKHPQRGVVSPD
+361 LLRWKHPQRGVVAPD

-396 REACSQGKRWHSL
+396 REACTQGKRWHRQGMDDL
-409 GLDHLSVS
+409 TVS

-424 FAQPRLLETVRSTLE
+424 FAQPRLLETVRTTLE
-439 DTGFPADKLVLEIT
+439 DTGFPPEKLVLEIT

-459 DAETTIGMLKALKH
+459 DAETTIGMLKALKN

-498 DIVKIDKSFVRDIGE
+498 DIVKIDKSFVRDINE

-535 VAEGVETPEQLGFLK
+535 VAEGVETPEQYGFLR
-550 REHCDRFQGYFFSR
+550 REQCDRFQGYLFSR
-564 PVDADSITR
+564 PVDADLLEQR
-573 CIRDGGLTTAGMVRH
+573 IRAGGFDV

>member
-1 MDRHVDKVG
+1 MERHSDRLG
-10 GFKTIKVLMV
+10 GFRTIKVLMV

-46 DSAQDLARALEER
+46 DSAPELARALDER
-59 DWDLIISDHAMPGFD
+59 EWDLVICDHAMPGFD
-74 SASALDVVRRSGH
+74 SASALEVVRRSGR
-87 DIPFIIYSGKISDQM
+87 DIPFIIYSGKISDHM

-172 LDTAR
+172 LDNERRCAEAR
-177 RSVEAQHATLMVV
+177 HAALLVV
-190 DIDHFLRINTS
+190 DIDRFLRINTS
-201 FGYDAGNAV
+201 FGYDAGNVV
-210 LREVVRRLIER
+210 LREVVSRLIER
-221 AGAGAMI
+221 AGKGAMI

-243 RTREAAVQFAQGLMD
+243 STRDDARLFAHRLLEV
-258 CFLAPVNK
+258 FASPVIK
-266 DGLELYLTA
+266 DGLELFLTA
-275 SVGIAMT
+275 SIGLAMT
-282 PDDGDDAQSLIMN
+282 PGDGDEAQALIMN

-300 AVVKRSG
+300 SSTKRAG
-307 GNSMNFYS
+307 GNGLTFYAHEMS
-315 RELRASSAEKLVL
+315 ASSAEKLVL
-328 ETHLRHAVQRGEFFL
+328 ETHLRHAVQRNELFL
-343 HYQPILNG
+343 NYQPILNG
-351 ETGEV
+351 STGRT

-361 LLRWKHPQRGVVSPD
+361 LLRWRHPQRGVIPPD

-396 REACSQGKRWHSL
+396 REACTQGRLWHEQ
-409 GLDHLSVS
+409 GMQDLSMS

-424 FAQPRLLETVRSTLE
+424 FAQPRLLETVRTTLE
-439 DTGFPADKLVLEIT
+439 DTGFPAEKLVLEIT

-459 DAETTIGMLKALKH
+459 DAETTIGMLKALKN

-498 DIVKIDKSFVRDIGE
+498 DIVKIDKSFVRDIN
-513 DEDDAAIIRV
+513 DDPDDAAIIRV

-535 VAEGVETPEQLGFLK
+535 VAEGVETPEQLGFLR
-550 REHCDRFQGYFFSR
+550 REQCDRFQGYFFSR
-564 PVDADSITR
+564 PVEADLLSKRIQ
-573 CIRDGGLTTAGMVRH
+573 DGSLLI

>member
-1 MDRHVDKVG
+1 MKLMDRHSDRMG
-10 GFKTIKVLMV
+10 GFRTIKVLMV

-33 LSARGLDTYSERV
+33 LSARGLETYSERV
-46 DSAQDLARALEER
+46 DSAHELARALEER
-59 DWDLIISDHAMPGFD
+59 EWDLVISDHAMPGFD
-74 SASALDVVRRSGH
+74 SASALEVLRRSGR
-87 DIPFIIYSGKISDQM
+87 DIPFIIYSGKISDHM

-130 LRGVEARRAVQTAD
+130 LRGVETRRAVQTAD

-177 RSVEAQHATLMVV
+177 RSTEARHATLIVI
-190 DIDHFLRINTS
+190 DIDRFLRINTS
-201 FGYDAGNAV
+201 FGYDAGNVV
-210 LREVVRRLIER
+210 LREVVSRLIER
-221 AGAGAMI
+221 AGQGAMI

-243 RTREAAVQFAQGLMD
+243 TTRDDARLFAYRLLD
-258 CFLAPVNK
+258 AFASPVIK
-266 DGLELYLTA
+266 DGLELFLTA
-275 SVGIAMT
+275 SLGVAMT
-282 PDDGDDAQSLIMN
+282 PGDGSEAQSLIMN

-300 AVVKRSG
+300 SSAKRAG
-307 GNSMNFYS
+307 GNGLSFYAHEMS
-315 RELRASSAEKLVL
+315 ASSAEKLVL
-328 ETHLRHAVQRGEFFL
+328 ETHLRHSVQRGELFL
-343 HYQPILNG
+343 NYQPILNG
-351 ETGEV
+351 VTGRT

-361 LLRWKHPQRGVVSPD
+361 LLRWRHPQRGIIPPD

-396 REACSQGKRWHSL
+396 REACLQGRKWHEQ
-409 GLDHLSVS
+409 GMQDLSMS

-424 FAQPRLLETVRSTLE
+424 FAQPRLLETVRTTLE
-439 DTGFPADKLVLEIT
+439 DTGFPAEKLVLEIT

-459 DAETTIGMLKALKH
+459 DAETTIGMLKALKN

-498 DIVKIDKSFVRDIGE
+498 DIVKIDKSFVRDIND

-523 IIALARSLRLTT
+523 IISLARSLRLTT
-535 VAEGVETPEQLGFLK
+535 VAEGVETPEQLGFLR
-550 REHCDRFQGYFFSR
+550 REQCDRFQGYFFSR
-564 PVDADSITR
+564 PVEADLLSKRIM
-573 CIRDGGLTTAGMVRH
+573 DGTLLI